1 MVLTNMTATA
11 QKTRTSKQRSASAEQ
26 SINRILDATLEALSR
41 KGLNSL
47 SMTDVCRF
55 AGVAR
60 GTLYRY
66 FPSKDALLESLGQRT
81 RQLTSEGLKEAS
93 KGATNGKDALI
104 GIINFLK
111 GFAEESKARETLE
124 IEPMFFIEFLARNL
138 PSYTKL
144 VTELL
149 ADFYDEMERD
159 LGHKVD
165 RQMCSE
171 AIMRLQISYIFL
183 PDNHSSEHL
192 AETILNSLSHLS
204 KLDH

>member
-1 MVLTNMTATA
+1 MTANPK
-11 QKTRTSKQRSASAEQ
+11 KTGSGKPRSASAEQ

-81 RQLTSEGLKEAS
+81 RQRTYQGLREAS
-93 KGATNGKDALI
+93 AAATNGKDALI
-104 GIINFLK
+104 GIISFLK
-111 GFAEESKARETLE
+111 DFAEVSKARDTLE

-138 PSYTKL
+138 PFYTKL
-144 VTELL
+144 ITELL
-149 ADFYDEMERD
+149 ADFYDEMEQD
-159 LGHKVD
+159 LGHEVD

-204 KLDH
+204 KLEA